1 MTNNTVSDSRTEG
14 TTSEDAGE
22 ELQYSSEDVPDTQ
35 NKIDQLFKKVDVA
48 HLASDLEA
56 DCEDNNS
63 TDVDT
68 VSVSGSIK
76 HKTPNCMEKSLEEE
90 GFYLLPSSTV
100 TKVPS
105 GANEGKTAAP
115 SHPTALLANSPST
128 TASGQSHMC
137 EQQHQLM
144 SAKIRNLERQLET
157 VLSLNVKLKEENEKL
172 KKIAVSANSQC

>member
-22 ELQYSSEDVPDTQ
+22 EFQYSSEDVPDTQ

-100 TKVPS
+100 AKVPS
-105 GANEGKTAAP
+105 GAEGKTSAP
-115 SHPTALLANSPST
+115 GQPTATLLANSPST
-128 TASGQSHMC
+128 TGGPSHVC
-137 EQQHQLM
+137 EQHHQLM

-172 KKIAVSANSQC
+172 KKIAVSASNHG